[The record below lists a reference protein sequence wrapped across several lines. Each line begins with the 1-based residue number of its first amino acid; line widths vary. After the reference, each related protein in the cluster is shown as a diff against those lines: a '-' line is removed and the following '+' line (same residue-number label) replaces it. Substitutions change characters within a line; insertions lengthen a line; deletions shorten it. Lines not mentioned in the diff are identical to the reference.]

1 MKGTKV
7 RAVRRNERK
16 NESENRVLPA
26 LMRKRLPPHLL
37 EREEERIPMKK
48 KTQIVHR
55 RDQEAET
62 KPHHL
67 HHLLL
72 DRIRKR
78 NLEWLSAKRGRHLTV
93 AGLEKSHLLRVDNE
107 RGTDLPRLGLL

>member
-26 LMRKRLPPHLL
+26 LTRKLLPLHLL
-37 EREEERIPMKK
+37 EREEERTPMKK

-67 HHLLL
+67 HLLL
-72 DRIRKR
+72 NRIRKR
-78 NLEWLSAKRGRHLTV
+78 SLEWLSVKRGRHLTV
-93 AGLEKSHLLRVDNE
+93 ADLEKDHLLQVNNE
-107 RGTDLPRLGLL
+107 EGTDLLRLGLL

>member
-7 RAVRRNERK
+7 RAVRRNGRK
-16 NESENRVLPA
+16 NESESRALPA
-26 LMRKRLPPHLL
+26 LTRKHLPPHLP

-48 KTQIVHR
+48 KTQTVHR

-62 KPHHL
+62 KPH

-78 NLEWLSAKRGRHLTV
+78 NLEWLSAKRGRHLVV
-93 AGLEKSHLLRVDNE
+93 ADLEKDHLLRVDNE
-107 RGTDLPRLGLL
+107 RGTDLLRLGLL

>member
-26 LMRKRLPPHLL
+26 LTRKRLPPHLL

-48 KTQIVHR
+48 KTQIVHQ

-67 HHLLL
+67 HLLL

-78 NLEWLSAKRGRHLTV
+78 NLEWLSAKRGRHFTV
-93 AGLEKSHLLRVDNE
+93 ADLEKNHLLQVNNE
-107 RGTDLPRLGLL
+107 RETDLLCLGLL